1 MARFEFMSSELGLGT
16 GKVNEGSSLGVRA
29 SILSRVGHAT
39 HRQIPGLPGKPVI
52 CIPFKVKAVES

>member
-1 MARFEFMSSELGLGT
+1 MARFEFMSSELGLGS

-39 HRQIPGLPGKPVI
+39 HRQIPGITRETSDLYSIQGQS
-52 CIPFKVKAVES
+52 C